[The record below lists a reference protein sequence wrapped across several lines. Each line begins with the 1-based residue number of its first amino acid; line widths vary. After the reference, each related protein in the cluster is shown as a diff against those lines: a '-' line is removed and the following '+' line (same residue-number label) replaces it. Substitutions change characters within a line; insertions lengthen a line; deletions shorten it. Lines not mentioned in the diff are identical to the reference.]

1 MFLRCSRRVKDG
13 KTHEYWN
20 VVENRRLADG
30 RVAQRQVLYLGEIN
44 ASQREVWRKSVEV
57 HTHGARRQVALFPA
71 GSMPCD
77 DVDAI
82 GVHLSRLR
90 LVRPRQWGACWLAL
104 SLWQQLDLDS
114 FWLPRLPA
122 SREGTPWLKVLKT
135 LVAYRLIDPGSEW
148 RLHRQWFDASA
159 MADLLDADFAL
170 AEKNTLYRCLDRL
183 VEHKDELFKFL
194 VSRWGEL
201 FGAKFDVLLYD
212 LTSTYFETHEER
224 GPEDLRQF
232 GYSRDKRGDCRQVV
246 IALIV
251 TPEGFPLSYE
261 VLAGN
266 TADST
271 TLSGFLER
279 IEQRYGRANRI
290 WVMDR
295 GIPTED
301 SLAQMRAKGASYLV
315 GTPKGRLSKLE
326 RGFVDQ
332 PWAHIRDG
340 VQVKRLATDE
350 DVYVLAQSDARIDK
364 ERGMR
369 RRRLRSYLGR
379 LRELQ
384 GQTLTR
390 DQLLMKLGAARHEAG
405 RAASLVQVTLTE
417 TVVLEQEKTAS
428 AAQPAVTTEPA
439 AAAQPA
445 PTVETAAAAEPAA
458 KAPVHAKPK
467 GSRAT
472 KTRSKEKAQPAPS
485 MTFRLDRAKLR
496 KSRRRE
502 GRYLLRTN
510 LDAQQPE
517 RLWTFYIQLTEVE
530 QAFKELKS
538 DLAVRPIFHRTED
551 RIEAHIFVAFLAYC
565 LQVTLKAKLR
575 AVAAG
580 LTPAEVIAKFKTMQM
595 VDVHLPTTDG
605 RELLLSRYTQPEPEH
620 RMLLQHLRLSL
631 PEQPPPKISAQE
643 VHRQHPE
650 PAPV

>member
-1 MFLRCSRRVKDG
+1 MFLRCTRRVKDG

-20 VVENRRLADG
+20 LVENRRLCDG

-44 ASQREVWRKSVEV
+44 ASQREAWRKTIEV
-57 HTHGARRQVALFPA
+57 HEQGARRQVALFPA
-71 GSMPCD
+71 GSMPAD

-82 GVHLSRLR
+82 GVRLSELR
-90 LVRPRQWGACWLAL
+90 LERPRQWGACWLAL
-104 SLWQQLDLDS
+104 ELWQQLELDS
-114 FWLPRLPA
+114 FWRPRLRP

-183 VEHKDELFKFL
+183 ALHKDELFEFL
-194 VSRWGEL
+194 KRRWGEL

-212 LTSTYFETHEER
+212 LTSTYFETDVER
-224 GPEDLRQF
+224 GPDDLRQY

-271 TLSGFLER
+271 TLSDFLER

-301 SLAQMRAKGASYLV
+301 SLAKMRAMGASYLV

-326 RGFVDQ
+326 QALLGQ
-332 PWAHIRDG
+332 PWACVREG
-340 VQVKRLATDE
+340 VHVKRLATEE

-369 RRRLRSYLGR
+369 RKRLRRYVDR
-379 LRELQ
+379 LKALQ
-384 GQTLTR
+384 RHKLTR
-390 DQLLMKLGAARHEAG
+390 DELLMKLGAARHEAG
-405 RAASLVQVTLTE
+405 RAARLVQVTITE
-417 TVVLEQEKTAS
+417 LGVTTPRTVATTSRSAAKTA
-428 AAQPAVTTEPA
+428 
-439 AAAQPA
+439 
-445 PTVETAAAAEPAA
+445 
-458 KAPVHAKPK
+458 KA
-467 GSRAT
+467 GAT
-472 KTRSKEKAQPAPS
+472 KAGKNAASLE
-485 MTFRLDRAKLR
+485 FRLDRSKLR
-496 KSRRRE
+496 QVRRRE

-510 LDAQQPE
+510 LTAGAPE
-517 RLWTFYIQLTEVE
+517 QLWTFYIQLTEVE
-530 QAFKELKS
+530 QAFKELKH
-538 DLAVRPIFHRTED
+538 DLAVRPIFHRKQD

-565 LQVTLKAKLR
+565 LQVTLKANLR
-575 AVAAG
+575 PLAGG
-580 LTPAEVIAKFKTMQM
+580 LTPREVVAKFKTMQM
-595 VDVHLPTTDG
+595 VDVHIPTTDG
-605 RELLLSRYTQPEPEH
+605 RELVLSRYTQPEPEH
-620 RMLLQHLRLSL
+620 RMLLQQLRLSL
-631 PEQPPPKISAQE
+631 PEQPPPKIAPTQA
-643 VHRQHPE
+643 RQHVRE
-650 PAPV
+650 AAAL